1 MRQPICA
8 LQRMLLISL
17 ALLPVEA
24 SAQDLDP
31 AGQELVTRIKRCWVP
46 PLSEGEI
53 RYSPRIRVSL
63 LPDGQLRDK
72 PEILNPPSGDDYRTA
87 LAESARRAVVRCAP
101 FEGLEAYAP
110 YAAWKT
116 VIVTFHADF

>member
-1 MRQPICA
+1 MRA
-8 LQRMLLISL
+8 LRRILLISL

-31 AGQELVTRIKRCWVP
+31 AGQELVTKIKRCWMP
-46 PLSEGEI
+46 PAREGEI

-63 LPDGQLRDK
+63 LPDGHLRDE
-72 PEILNPPSGDDYRTA
+72 PEILNPPEADGDLTA
-87 LAESARRAVVRCAP
+87 LAETARRAVVRCAP

-110 YAAWKT
+110 YAAWET

>member
-1 MRQPICA
+1 MRA
-8 LQRMLLISL
+8 LRRILLISL
-17 ALLPVEA
+17 TLLPVEA

-31 AGQELVTRIKRCWVP
+31 AGQELVTRIKRCWMP
-46 PLSEGEI
+46 PVREGEI

-63 LPDGQLRDK
+63 LPDGLLRDE
-72 PEILNPPSGDDYRTA
+72 PEILNPPEADGDLTA

-101 FEGLEAYAP
+101 FEGLEAFAP
-110 YAAWKT
+110 YAAWET